1 MILQGQVLFGI
12 NNIYTVIHRKNIYQC
27 RIKGKI
33 LKSDYIE
40 YNPIVAGDRV
50 LFKIESSDDDRGMI
64 HERLPRRVEYVR
76 WNKKRNA
83 PQAIAVNFTRL
94 VIVTSVDQP
103 PFRPRFIDRVLVMAA
118 SGVEILIVLNKSDKD
133 VPSSIVVRMDD
144 YKRIG
149 YQVVFTS
156 ATSGKG
162 IASLKKKISSG
173 VSVFAGQSGVGKST
187 LLNTLFQDLTLS
199 IGDVSEKYNRG
210 RHTTNYAR
218 LIKTDEYAVID
229 TPGIREIEVF
239 DIESRDLVFHFPEFI
254 PFNTQCFF
262 PSCLHRDEPDCAVKQ
277 AVKEGEILPD
287 RYESYVRI
295 LNGIENKGGY

>member
-1 MILQGQVLFGI
+1 LILQGQVLFGI

-162 IASLKKKISSG
+162 IASLKKKLAPG
-173 VSVFAGQSGVGKST
+173 F
-187 LLNTLFQDLTLS
+187 LFLPGSRELGNQ
-199 IGDVSEKYNRG
+199 
-210 RHTTNYAR
+210 HC
-218 LIKTDEYAVID
+218 LI
-229 TPGIREIEVF
+229 R
-239 DIESRDLVFHFPEFI
+239 
-254 PFNTQCFF
+254 FF
-262 PSCLHRDEPDCAVKQ
+262 
-277 AVKEGEILPD
+277 
-287 RYESYVRI
+287 RI
-295 LNGIENKGGY
+295 

>member
-1 MILQGQVLFGI
+1 
-12 NNIYTVIHRKNIYQC
+12 
-27 RIKGKI
+27 
-33 LKSDYIE
+33 
-40 YNPIVAGDRV
+40 
-50 LFKIESSDDDRGMI
+50 
-64 HERLPRRVEYVR
+64 
-76 WNKKRNA
+76 
-83 PQAIAVNFTRL
+83 
-94 VIVTSVDQP
+94 
-103 PFRPRFIDRVLVMAA
+103 
-118 SGVEILIVLNKSDKD
+118 
-133 VPSSIVVRMDD
+133 
-144 YKRIG
+144 
-149 YQVVFTS
+149 
-156 ATSGKG
+156 
-162 IASLKKKISSG
+162 
-173 VSVFAGQSGVGKST
+173 
-187 LLNTLFQDLTLS
+187 LTLS